1 MLWLAYLAIEPYVRR
16 HWPDTLISWMCL
28 QTGRLRD
35 PLVASHV
42 LVGFL
47 IITGVRAGVL
57 PIVLW
62 GSPLPPQHFAIASLS
77 STAYFAANLLGGSVR
92 SALEIGVA
100 FLLIVVLLRM
110 LLRRVWIADMVGSFL
125 FGLTSGGASVSSPLR
140 FTITAVAIALGSYLI
155 LLLLRRFGLLAML
168 AAWLAYSLTTVVPVS
183 FTSWYAGRALVA
195 YGTIVAAAAW
205 ALWVVVSQRRPSAEP
220 AG

>member
-1 MLWLAYLAIEPYVRR
+1 M
-16 HWPDTLISWMCL
+16 
-28 QTGRLRD
+28 
-35 PLVASHV
+35 

-57 PIVLW
+57 PIVFW
-62 GSPLPPQHFAIASLS
+62 FSPFPPQQFGIASLS

-110 LLRRVWIADMVGSFL
+110 LLRRVWIADIVGSFL

-140 FTITAVAIALGSYLI
+140 FTITAVAIALWSYLI

-205 ALWVVVSQRRPSAEP
+205 ALWVVVSQRRLGAEP
-220 AG
+220 AE